1 MSVIICSY
9 YRICAKLHYIILIM
23 KALFLLLVTF
33 CTFCYQKLCRRDT
46 FYALED
52 PVERDAVAEP
62 AFLCKGVYRMVAE
75 PAVGEKPHRLCYS
88 HLIDIALEI
97 GGAAPIAYNA
107 ADEVA
112 VAAFMEERISF
123 KDISRIVGSVIEM
136 DCFKSPVFDY
146 SSTMEMDRIAR
157 KEAEKL
163 I

>member
-46 FYALED
+46 FYAFED

-97 GGAAPIAYNA
+97 GGAA
-107 ADEVA
+107 
-112 VAAFMEERISF
+112 
-123 KDISRIVGSVIEM
+123 
-136 DCFKSPVFDY
+136 
-146 SSTMEMDRIAR
+146 AR
-157 KEAEKL
+157 DHF
-163 I
+163 